1 MRALAILA
9 VVALGACDTY
19 AHRSLL
25 NAPGNV
31 DLSQP
36 LPRENGDPKRIELPE
51 EPGSETIALVA
62 APYIVGGTGRYNSNQ
77 GSGEV
82 GLELHVERTQ
92 SDGRSLLAPE
102 NWSVTA
108 GLAFA
113 QWGSGHRTVA
123 PGAFYAELGYRFFA
137 SYWPIEV
144 GLGPALYV
152 DDTDAGGQLSVRCMI
167 AMVRARYLAKSGGE
181 VLFGI
186 EVPVPF
192 FFSWSR

>member
-1 MRALAILA
+1 MIRALVL
-9 VVALGACDTY
+9 VALLAACDTY
-19 AHRSLL
+19 AHRSTL

-36 LPRENGDPKRIELPE
+36 LPRENGDPKRIELAK
-51 EPGSETIALVA
+51 EPGSETIALFA
-62 APYIVGGTGRYNSNQ
+62 APYLAGGVGRYNSGNQ
-77 GSGEV
+77 GSGEL

-92 SDGRSLLAPE
+92 SDGRALLAPE
-102 NWSVTA
+102 NWSITA

-113 QWGSGHRTVA
+113 QFGTGHRTVA

-137 SYWPIEV
+137 SSWPIEV

-152 DDTDAGGQLSVRCMI
+152 DDTDVGGQLSVRCAI